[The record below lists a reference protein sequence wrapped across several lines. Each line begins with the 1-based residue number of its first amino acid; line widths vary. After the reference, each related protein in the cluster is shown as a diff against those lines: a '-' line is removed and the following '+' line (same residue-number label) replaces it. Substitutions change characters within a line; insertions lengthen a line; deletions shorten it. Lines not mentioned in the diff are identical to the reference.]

1 MKTPFETWLDKE
13 VEDFTKKRTPPSVP
27 DVVGFRHYMG
37 IALTGLLKRGL
48 NTAPEEALDK
58 AAELAV
64 LALKKEQDYRGS

>member
-1 MKTPFETWLDKE
+1 MNQLEQEAKE
-13 VEDFTKKRTPPSVP
+13 FTKKRTPPNVP
-27 DVVGFRHYMG
+27 DVVGFRYYMG

-48 NTAPEEALDK
+48 DTAPEEALNK